1 MKTLIKNV
9 HILTMDEQFSEIKAG
24 YLVIEEDTI
33 VELAPMTTL
42 DEKQMAANQVIDGQ
56 NGILIPGMINTHTH
70 VGMIPFRSLGDDV
83 PDRLRRFLFP
93 LEQFMTKELV
103 GCSSDYA
110 IAEMLLSG
118 ITSFCDMY
126 YFEDEIAKSCE
137 KMSVRA
143 LLGETIIDMPT
154 CDSPEP
160 SGGLFYAETFIRK
173 WQGHPLITPMLAPHA
188 PNTNSPEVLAK
199 IIELSRR

>member
-42 DEKQMAANQVIDGQ
+42 DEKRMAANQVIDGQ
-56 NGILIPGMINTHTH
+56 NGILMPGMINTHTH

-103 GCSSDYA
+103 GCSSRNVTEWYY
-110 IAEMLLSG
+110 ELL
-118 ITSFCDMY
+118 
-126 YFEDEIAKSCE
+126 
-137 KMSVRA
+137 
-143 LLGETIIDMPT
+143 
-154 CDSPEP
+154 
-160 SGGLFYAETFIRK
+160 
-173 WQGHPLITPMLAPHA
+173 
-188 PNTNSPEVLAK
+188 
-199 IIELSRR
+199 

>member
-1 MKTLIKNV
+1 
-9 HILTMDEQFSEIKAG
+9 MDEQFSEIKAG

-42 DEKQMAANQVIDGQ
+42 DEKRMAANQVIDGQ
-56 NGILIPGMINTHTH
+56 NGILMPGMINTHTH
-70 VGMIPFRSLGDDV
+70 VGMIPFRSLGDDARST
-83 PDRLRRFLFP
+83 PAFSFP

-137 KMSVRA
+137 K
-143 LLGETIIDMPT
+143 
-154 CDSPEP
+154 
-160 SGGLFYAETFIRK
+160 
-173 WQGHPLITPMLAPHA
+173 
-188 PNTNSPEVLAK
+188 
-199 IIELSRR
+199 

>member
-1 MKTLIKNV
+1 
-9 HILTMDEQFSEIKAG
+9 
-24 YLVIEEDTI
+24 
-33 VELAPMTTL
+33 
-42 DEKQMAANQVIDGQ
+42 
-56 NGILIPGMINTHTH
+56 
-70 VGMIPFRSLGDDV
+70 
-83 PDRLRRFLFP
+83 
-93 LEQFMTKELV
+93 MTKELV

-160 SGGLFYAETFIRK
+160 SGGLLRGNLYSQVARPSVDYAYACATCTEYQFTRSV
-173 WQGHPLITPMLAPHA
+173 GE
-188 PNTNSPEVLAK
+188 NY
-199 IIELSRR
+199 